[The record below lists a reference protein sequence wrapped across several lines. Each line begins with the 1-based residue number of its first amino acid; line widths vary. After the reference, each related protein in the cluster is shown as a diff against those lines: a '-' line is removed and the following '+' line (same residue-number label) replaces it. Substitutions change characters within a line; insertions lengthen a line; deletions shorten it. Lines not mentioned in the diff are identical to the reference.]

1 MSEKY
6 RRFLA
11 RNKAA
16 PQFMFIIRVEDEMK
30 KLIGTKQFYRRLLL
44 LSVPIM
50 IQNAI
55 TNFVGFLDN
64 IMVGQLGTQQMSGVA
79 IVNQFMFV
87 FNLCVFGGLSGS
99 GIFGAQFFGSGD
111 HKGVRDTFR
120 FKLITGIIIAGIT
133 FVLFVGF
140 GDQLIRLYLTAD
152 HGADASDTF
161 RYGNQYIHIILLELI
176 PFIIVQIYA
185 STLRETGQTFVPMLA
200 GIIAVLV
207 NLVFNYLFIFGKFGI
222 PAMGVSGAAIA
233 TVLARLVEC
242 SIVVLWTHL
251 NAGKNQFIQGAYRS
265 LKIAPALAKEILI
278 KGSPL
283 LLNELLWSAGVA
295 MVNQCFSVRGLE
307 VVAAVNIS
315 STISNLFNVVFIA
328 LGSSVSI
335 LVGQQL
341 GAGQFEKAKDT
352 AGKVIAFSTFC
363 TVFTSILMVMMSG
376 LFPSLFNTTAAV
388 RLLATRMI
396 QITAVLMPM
405 QAFLHAVY
413 FTIRSGGKTGIT
425 FLFDSGFSWCVAI
438 PFTYCI
444 VHFTSL
450 AILPVYTL
458 YYLLDVIKTTVGF
471 FLFQKGIWIQNIVS

>member
-1 MSEKY
+1 
-6 RRFLA
+6 
-11 RNKAA
+11 
-16 PQFMFIIRVEDEMK
+16 MK
-30 KLIGTKQFYRRLLL
+30 KLIGTKQFYKRVLFLAI
-44 LSVPIM
+44 PIM

-64 IMVGQLGTQQMSGVA
+64 IMVGQLGTPQMSGVA

-87 FNLCVFGGLSGS
+87 FNLCVFGGLSGA
-99 GIFGAQFFGSGD
+99 GIFGAQFFGCGD

-120 FKLITGIIIAGIT
+120 FKIITGIIIVIIT
-133 FVLFVGF
+133 LGLFLGM
-140 GDQLIRLYLTAD
+140 GDRLIHLYLTAD
-152 HGADASDTF
+152 SGADSAATF
-161 RYGNQYIHIILLELI
+161 RYGIRYLRIIVLELV

-200 GIIAVLV
+200 GIIAVFV
-207 NLVFNYLFIFGKFGI
+207 NLVFNYILIFGKFGA
-222 PAMGVSGAAIA
+222 PAMGVAGAAVA

-242 SIVVLWTHL
+242 SVVVIWTHL
-251 NAGKNQFIQGAYRS
+251 NPRKNLFIAGAYRS
-265 LKIAPALAKEILI
+265 LKISPALTKQILV

-295 MVNQCFSVRGLE
+295 MVNQCFSVRGLN
-307 VVAAVNIS
+307 VVAAVNIA

-341 GAGQFEKAKDT
+341 GASEFEKAKDT
-352 AGKVIAFSTFC
+352 AGKIIAFSTFS
-363 TVFTSILMVMMSG
+363 TVLTSLLMIIMSG
-376 LFPSLFNTTAAV
+376 LFPALYNTGGDI

-438 PFTYCI
+438 PFAYCI

-450 AILPVYTL
+450 GILQVYTL

-471 FLFQKGIWIQNIVS
+471 VLFKKGVWIQNIVA